1 MCGIVGYI
9 GDKDVSS
16 VLMSGL
22 WKLEYRGYDSSG
34 IAVIDDGDLK
44 VRKSFGKLMQLQELL
59 QREPVGGSL
68 GIGHT
73 RWATHGEPSDQNAH
87 PQTDCNGKI
96 AVVHNGIIENYY
108 TLKEELIK
116 RRHIFKSTTDT
127 EVIAHLVEEEFRGD
141 LKEAVLKAVEKLKG
155 SFAIAVISED
165 QPDRIVA
172 YRKGSP
178 LIIGLGRN
186 ENLLASDIPA
196 VIGHTKEVVILE
208 DDEMAVLKKD
218 GVEFYTKDGERIEKQ
233 VQEVPWKPDDMDKG
247 GFPHYML
254 KEIYEQPE
262 VIRRNISLR
271 IRNKKID
278 LGENFNFTPD
288 ELARVNR
295 IIIQACG
302 TSWHAGYIGKY
313 LLEDIARVHTEVDIS
328 SEFRYRNPVVNGETL
343 VIAISQSGETADT
356 LAGIREA
363 KAKFLKI
370 LSIVNVLGSTI
381 ARESDGVIYINAG
394 PEIGVASTKAFTAQV
409 FNVYMFTLYLARL
422 KWTIQKEE
430 MLKRLSELEG
440 LPDAIERILKRDDV
454 IRGIAERF
462 KDKKHFIF
470 LGRGI
475 NYPTALEGALKLK
488 EISYIHATGY
498 PAGELKHG
506 PLALVDENMPVVA
519 IATRSSVYEKML
531 NNLEEVKSRGG
542 VVISVVTEGDER
554 AKAVSDYTIEVPDVP
569 EYLSPIVNAVPLQLL
584 AYHIAALN
592 GRDVDK
598 PRNLAKSVTVE

>member
-59 QREPVGGSL
+59 QKEPVGGSL

-108 TLKEELIK
+108 TLKEELTK
-116 RRHIFKSTTDT
+116 KRHIFKSTTDT
-127 EVIAHLVEEEFRGD
+127 EVIAHLIEEEFRGD
-141 LKEAVLKAVEKLKG
+141 LKEAVLRAVEKLKG

-208 DDEMAVLKKD
+208 DDEMAVLKKE
-218 GVEFYTKDGERIEKQ
+218 GVEFYTKDGKRIEKQ
-233 VQEVPWKPDDMDKG
+233 VQEVPWKPDDMNKG
-247 GFPHYML
+247 EFPHYML

-278 LGENFNFTPD
+278 LGEEFNFTPD

-554 AKAVSDYTIEVPDVP
+554 AKAVSDYTIEVPEAP
-569 EYLSPIVNAVPLQLL
+569 EYLSPIVNVVPLQLL

>member
-59 QREPVGGSL
+59 QKEPVGGSL

-108 TLKEELIK
+108 TLKEELTK
-116 RRHIFKSTTDT
+116 KRHIFKSTTDT
-127 EVIAHLVEEEFRGD
+127 EVIAHLIEEEFRGD
-141 LKEAVLKAVEKLKG
+141 LKEAVLRAVEKLKG

-208 DDEMAVLKKD
+208 DDEMAVLKKE
-218 GVEFYTKDGERIEKQ
+218 GVEFYTKDGKRIEKQ
-233 VQEVPWKPDDMDKG
+233 VQEVPWKPDDMNKG
-247 GFPHYML
+247 EFPHYML

-278 LGENFNFTPD
+278 LGEEFNFTPD

-363 KAKFLKI
+363 KAKFLKV

-554 AKAVSDYTIEVPDVP
+554 AKAVSDYTIEVPEAP
-569 EYLSPIVNAVPLQLL
+569 EYLSPIVNVVPLQLL

>member
-59 QREPVGGSL
+59 QKEPVGGSL

-108 TLKEELIK
+108 TLKEELTK
-116 RRHIFKSTTDT
+116 KRHIFKSTTDT
-127 EVIAHLVEEEFRGD
+127 EVIAHLIEEEFRGD
-141 LKEAVLKAVEKLKG
+141 LKEAVLRAVEKLKG

-208 DDEMAVLKKD
+208 DDEMAVLKKE
-218 GVEFYTKDGERIEKQ
+218 GVEFYTKDGKRIEKQ
-233 VQEVPWKPDDMDKG
+233 VQEVPWKPDDMNKG
-247 GFPHYML
+247 EFPHYML

-278 LGENFNFTPD
+278 LGEEFNFTPD

-363 KAKFLKI
+363 KAKFLKV

-506 PLALVDENMPVVA
+506 PLALVDESMPVVA

-554 AKAVSDYTIEVPDVP
+554 AKAVSDYTIEVPEVP
-569 EYLSPIVNAVPLQLL
+569 EYLSPIVNVVPLQLL

>member
-127 EVIAHLVEEEFRGD
+127 EVIAHLIEEEFRGD
-141 LKEAVLKAVEKLKG
+141 LKEAVLRAVEKLKG

-196 VIGHTKEVVILE
+196 VIGHTKEVVVLE
-208 DDEMAVLKKD
+208 DDEMAVLKKE
-218 GVEFYTKDGERIEKQ
+218 GVEFYKKDGKRIEKQ

-278 LGENFNFTPD
+278 LGEDFNFTPD

-519 IATRSSVYEKML
+519 IATMSSVYEKML

-554 AKAVSDYTIEVPDVP
+554 AKTVSDYTIEVPDVP